1 MFCKKITYTFLFL
14 VLVGLLL
21 SSCSEYQQTLRGDDL
36 GKKFSIAD
44 SLYKAG
50 KYKKG
55 LKLMEQIVPSYRGK
69 PQAEK
74 LMFIYANTFYKLGD
88 NYLAGYQFE
97 RFVQAYPTSDSAE
110 VASFRGAK
118 SFYELSNRYSL
129 DQKETYKGLEK
140 LQEYVNAYPDSPN
153 REEAN
158 VLVSELQTKLDKKDF
173 EIANQ
178 YLKIGDYI
186 QNYNTAIVAFENFI
200 NDHPGSIYRKDAF
213 FGRFKAGY
221 LQAINSLPSKVNE
234 RLVTAKTYYNSFV
247 KYYADSDLKPEA
259 DKILADIEKR
269 MATNATTEEPTSK

>member
-1 MFCKKITYTFLFL
+1 MFCKKITNTFFI
-14 VLVGLLL
+14 VAFTGILL
-21 SSCSEYQQTLRGDDL
+21 SSCSQYQQTLRGEDL
-36 GKKFSIAD
+36 GKKFAMAD
-44 SLYKAG
+44 SLYNAG
-50 KYKKG
+50 KYKKS

-74 LMFIYANTFYKLGD
+74 LMFIYANTFYNLGD

-97 RFVQAYPTSDSAE
+97 RFVQAYPASDSAE

-140 LQEYVNAYPDSPN
+140 LQEYVNTYPDSEN

-158 VLVSELQTKLDKKDF
+158 ALVNNLRIKLDKKDF

-178 YLKIGDYI
+178 YLKIGDYV
-186 QNYNTAIVAFENFI
+186 QNYNIAIVAFENFI

-221 LQAINSLPSKVNE
+221 LQAINSLPSKVDE
-234 RLVTAKTYYNSFV
+234 RLITAKTYYNSFA
-247 KYYADSDLKPEA
+247 KYYADSDLKEEA
-259 DKILADIEKR
+259 DKILTDIDKR
-269 MATNATTEEPTSK
+269 LATTATTEEPTSK